1 MKNLWLI
8 IGVLFFAIYVYQEK
22 EHGVIRYDCSVSE
35 ISPDYPLEVKEM
47 CRKMRSE
54 HENQT

>member
-8 IGVLFFAIYVYQEK
+8 IGVLFFAIYFYKEE
-22 EHGVIRYDCSVSE
+22 EHGVIRYDCGLAE

-47 CRKMRSE
+47 CRKMRTE